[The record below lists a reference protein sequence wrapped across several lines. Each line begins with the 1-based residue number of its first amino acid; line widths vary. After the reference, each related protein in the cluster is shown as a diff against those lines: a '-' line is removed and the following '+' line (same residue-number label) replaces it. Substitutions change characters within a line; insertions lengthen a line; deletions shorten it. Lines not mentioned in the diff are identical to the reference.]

1 MYDIKRETNLYAFLF
16 EVSTF
21 MNEFLIIED
30 LSFIGLKYVTMQDSY
45 HWEKLVTQKVTKMST

>member
-30 LSFIGLKYVTMQDSY
+30 LSFIGLKYVTMQYSY